1 MPSLTTTTSLEHRS
15 GALPS
20 QNRRVTEATDLAA
33 RVLYRD
39 TAMIILDKPPGIA
52 VHKGAGAGDNLE
64 AHFAALRFEA
74 PENPAL
80 AHRLDKDTSG
90 CLVLGRSKAA
100 LARLGLLFRNGY
112 VVKTYWAVVMGRLP
126 AMSGTIDAPLARR
139 SDDTRSWRMKA
150 DPAGDAS
157 VTHWRVLGEADGLAW
172 LELRPET
179 GRTHQ
184 LRVHCAHLG
193 VPIAGDHVYGGDL
206 ARAGARHM
214 HLHARAITVPFDRPN
229 PVTVSASPPDHMHD
243 LLRACGWQGH

>member
-1 MPSLTTTTSLEHRS
+1 MPSLERRP
-15 GALPS
+15 GALPNPS
-20 QNRRVTEATDLAA
+20 RKATEAADLAA

-39 TAMIILDKPPGIA
+39 PAMIILDKPPGIA

-64 AHFAALRFEA
+64 AHFAALRFGA
-74 PENPAL
+74 AENPAL

-90 CLVLGRSKAA
+90 CLVLGRSKSA
-100 LARLGLLFRNGY
+100 LARLGLLFREGY
-112 VVKTYWAVVMGRLP
+112 VVKTYWAVVMGRVP
-126 AMSGTIDAPLARR
+126 AMNGTIDAPLARR
-139 SDDTRSWRMKA
+139 SDDKRSWRMKT
-150 DPAGDAS
+150 DPAGDPS
-157 VTHWRVLGEADGLAW
+157 ITHWRVLGEADGLAW

-193 VPIAGDHVYGGDL
+193 APIAGDHIYGGDL

-229 PVTVSASPPDHMHD
+229 PVTVSAMPPEHMHD
-243 LLRACGWQGH
+243 LLQACGWQKSGQEH

>member
-1 MPSLTTTTSLEHRS
+1 
-15 GALPS
+15 
-20 QNRRVTEATDLAA
+20 
-33 RVLYRD
+33 
-39 TAMIILDKPPGIA
+39 
-52 VHKGAGAGDNLE
+52 
-64 AHFAALRFEA
+64 
-74 PENPAL
+74 
-80 AHRLDKDTSG
+80 
-90 CLVLGRSKAA
+90 
-100 LARLGLLFRNGY
+100 
-112 VVKTYWAVVMGRLP
+112 VKTYWAVVMGRLP